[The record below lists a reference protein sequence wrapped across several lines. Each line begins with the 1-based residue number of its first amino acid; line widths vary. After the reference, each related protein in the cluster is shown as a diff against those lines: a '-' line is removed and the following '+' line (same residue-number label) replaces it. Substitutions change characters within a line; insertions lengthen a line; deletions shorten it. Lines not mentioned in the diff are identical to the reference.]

1 MNFIDKVR
9 VYVSAGNGGD
19 GSLSF
24 RHLKFLEFGG
34 PNGGDGGKGGDVW
47 FQAASRLTTLMDLHF
62 RPHVEAGRGGHGKGS
77 NKTGDDGGDATILVP
92 VGTVVYKDGA
102 LVADLHKDG
111 QRWLAAEGGRGGRGN
126 NSFKTRFNT
135 APRVAE
141 KGAPGMKA
149 TLTLELKLLADVGL
163 VGFPNAGKSS
173 FLARVSAAKPKV
185 ANYPF
190 TTLSPNLGVAYHKH
204 VSFVVA
210 DLPGLIEGA
219 AEGKGLGTKFL
230 RHVERTRVLVHL
242 VDPLGYMGEDPITG
256 IKTIEN
262 ELKTFNE
269 KLAKKPKI
277 LVVNKMD
284 LPEGEAVFKALKK
297 KYKDRV
303 MAASVATGD
312 GLGAI
317 LDRVITELS
326 KHDGPIHFEDKVAGE
341 ALHKVEQGFTVENLG
356 GGVFTLRGKYV
367 ERVSAMLDVS
377 LPEAIQRYQG
387 TLKRIGVDRTLKK
400 AGIKAGDK
408 VRCGAFEFTW
418 SDAPHKRLPAKRGD
432 KRTRI
437 GVGKK

>member
-9 VYVSAGNGGD
+9 VFISAGNGGD

-24 RHLKFLEFGG
+24 RRLKFLEFGG

-47 FQAASRLTTLMDLHF
+47 FEAKSRLTTLMDLHF

-77 NKTGDDGGDATILVP
+77 NMTGDSGADVVIPVP

-111 QRWLAAEGGRGGRGN
+111 QRFLAAAGGRGGRGN
-126 NSFKTRFNT
+126 NSFKTHRNT
-135 APRVAE
+135 APRLAE
-141 KGAPGMKA
+141 KGAPGEKV
-149 TLTLELKLLADVGL
+149 TLHLELKLLADVGM

-173 FLARVSAAKPKV
+173 FLSRVSRARPKV
-185 ANYPF
+185 ADYPF
-190 TTLSPNLGVAYHKH
+190 TTLIPNLGVAYHKH

-219 AEGKGLGTKFL
+219 AEGKGLGTQFL

-242 VDPLGYMGEDPITG
+242 VDPLGYMGEDPVAG
-256 IKTIEN
+256 VKTIEK
-262 ELKTFNE
+262 ELKAFNS
-269 KLAKKPKI
+269 KLALKPKI

-303 MAASVATGD
+303 LAASIATGEGVD
-312 GLGAI
+312 AI
-317 LDRVITELS
+317 LDRVIEELQ
-326 KHDGPIHFEDKVAGE
+326 KHDGPVFFDEKVAGE
-341 ALHKVEQGFTVENLG
+341 SVHKVEQGFTIENMG
-356 GGVFTLRGKYV
+356 GGVFALRGKYV
-367 ERVSAMLDVS
+367 ERVSAMLDVA
-377 LPEAIQRYQG
+377 LPEAVQRYQN
-387 TLKRIGVDRTLKK
+387 TLKRIGVDRALKK
-400 AGIKAGDK
+400 AGIQDGDR
-408 VRCGAFEFTW
+408 VRCGAFEFEW
-418 SDAPHKRLPAKRGD
+418 SHATKRKLPIKNRD